1 MSSEIS
7 RVMIFSGFGNQTLR
21 MIDSPSKTPIRDIGK
36 RIILSYA
43 WKRSSNPVERFAIE
57 SIEELGFNDMFQT
70 KLCQHLNRSVP
81 FNLLREQN
89 RPLSEQEAKKM
100 MQLIKQT
107 RAGITSRRKHTS
119 RALDVIIP
127 IAKAFFSHKS
137 SVIVAIGLFVKRL
150 VEHVDKMRPHPPA
163 LKPLL
168 QRSERKLAED
178 LRKVLDKGSY
188 CASKSKK
195 GAEIL
200 VDQFIASKLI
210 DFCHEPISA

>member
-1 MSSEIS
+1 MSSEIERAMVIISGLGS
-7 RVMIFSGFGNQTLR
+7 RE
-21 MIDSPSKTPIRDIGK
+21 PIRLVADLVLRPNK
-36 RIILSYA
+36 
-43 WKRSSNPVERFAIE
+43 WKRSCNPLKRFVIE
-57 SIEELGFNDMFQT
+57 TAETLGYSHDASSTNKLFISLDMSDRFYQMRMANQSLDEATKKELT
-70 KLCQHLNRSVP
+70 I
-81 FNLLREQN
+81 
-89 RPLSEQEAKKM
+89 
-100 MQLIKQT
+100 LIKQT
-107 RAGITSRRKHTS
+107 WAGITSKKPNTN
-119 RALDVIIP
+119 RALEVIIP

-195 GAEIL
+195 GAKKL

>member
-1 MSSEIS
+1 MSSEID
-7 RVMIFSGFGNQTLR
+7 RAMVIVFKPEEQ
-21 MIDSPSKTPIRDIGK
+21 KPIRKVADIVLRPNK
-36 RIILSYA
+36 
-43 WKRSSNPVERFAIE
+43 WKRSCNPVERFAIE
-57 SIEELGFNDMFQT
+57 TADALGYSHDASSTN
-70 KLCQHLNRSVP
+70 KLCIFLDRADRFRQMRMANQSLD
-81 FNLLREQN
+81 
-89 RPLSEQEAKKM
+89 EATKKELTI
-100 MQLIKQT
+100 LIKQT
-107 RAGITSRRKHTS
+107 WAGITSNKPHTD
-119 RALDVIIP
+119 RVLEVIIP

-188 CASKSKK
+188 CKSKSRQ

>member
-1 MSSEIS
+1 MSSEIERAMVIISGLGS
-7 RVMIFSGFGNQTLR
+7 RE
-21 MIDSPSKTPIRDIGK
+21 PIRLVADLVLRPNK
-36 RIILSYA
+36 
-43 WKRSSNPVERFAIE
+43 WKRSCNPLKRFVIE
-57 SIEELGFNDMFQT
+57 TAETLGYSHDASSTNKLFISLDMSDRFYQMRMANQSLDEATKKELT
-70 KLCQHLNRSVP
+70 I
-81 FNLLREQN
+81 
-89 RPLSEQEAKKM
+89 
-100 MQLIKQT
+100 LIKQT
-107 RAGITSRRKHTS
+107 WAGITSNKPHTD
-119 RALDVIIP
+119 RVLEVIIP

-195 GAEIL
+195 GAKKL

-210 DFCHEPISA
+210 DFCPESFPA

>member
-1 MSSEIS
+1 MSSEI
-7 RVMIFSGFGNQTLR
+7 
-21 MIDSPSKTPIRDIGK
+21 DSAMVIVFKPEEQKPIRKVADLVLRPNK
-36 RIILSYA
+36 
-43 WKRSSNPVERFAIE
+43 WKRSCNPVERFVIE
-57 SIEELGFNDMFQT
+57 TAETLGYSHDASSTN
-70 KLCQHLNRSVP
+70 KLCISLDRSDR
-81 FNLLREQN
+81 FHQMRMANQSLD
-89 RPLSEQEAKKM
+89 EATNKELTI
-100 MQLIKQT
+100 LIKQT
-107 RAGITSRRKHTS
+107 WAGITSNKPHTD
-119 RALDVIIP
+119 RVLEVIIP

-188 CASKSKK
+188 CKSKSRQ

>member
-1 MSSEIS
+1 M
-7 RVMIFSGFGNQTLR
+7 RMANQSLDEAST
-21 MIDSPSKTPIRDIGK
+21 K
-36 RIILSYA
+36 
-43 WKRSSNPVERFAIE
+43 
-57 SIEELGFNDMFQT
+57 ELT
-70 KLCQHLNRSVP
+70 I
-81 FNLLREQN
+81 
-89 RPLSEQEAKKM
+89 
-100 MQLIKQT
+100 LIKQT
-107 RAGITSRRKHTS
+107 WAGITSNKPHTD
-119 RALDVIIP
+119 RVLEVIIP
-127 IAKAFFSHKS
+127 IAKAFFSHQS

-188 CASKSKK
+188 CKSKSGQ

>member
-1 MSSEIS
+1 MSSKIESEMVIIS
-7 RVMIFSGFGNQTLR
+7 GLEKRE
-21 MIDSPSKTPIRDIGK
+21 PIRKVADLVLRANK
-36 RIILSYA
+36 
-43 WKRSSNPVERFAIE
+43 WKRSCNPVERFVIE
-57 SIEELGFNDMFQT
+57 TADALGYSHDASSTN
-70 KLCQHLNRSVP
+70 KLCISLDRSDR
-81 FNLLREQN
+81 FRQMRMANQSLD
-89 RPLSEQEAKKM
+89 EASTKELTI
-100 MQLIKQT
+100 LIKQT
-107 RAGITSRRKHTS
+107 WAGITSNKPHTE
-119 RALDVIIP
+119 RVLEVIIP
-127 IAKAFFSHKS
+127 IAKAFFSHQS

-168 QRSERKLAED
+168 QRSERKLAEG

-188 CASKSKK
+188 CKSKSGQ

>member
-1 MSSEIS
+1 MSSEIERAMVIISGLGS
-7 RVMIFSGFGNQTLR
+7 RE
-21 MIDSPSKTPIRDIGK
+21 PIRLVADLVLRPNK
-36 RIILSYA
+36 
-43 WKRSSNPVERFAIE
+43 WKRSCNPLERFVIE
-57 SIEELGFNDMFQT
+57 TAETLGYSHDASSTNKLFISLDMSDRFYQMRMANQSLDEATKKELT
-70 KLCQHLNRSVP
+70 I
-81 FNLLREQN
+81 
-89 RPLSEQEAKKM
+89 
-100 MQLIKQT
+100 LIKQT
-107 RAGITSRRKHTS
+107 WAGITSNKPHTD
-119 RALDVIIP
+119 RVLEVIIP

-188 CASKSKK
+188 CENKSGK
-195 GAEIL
+195 GAQAL

-210 DFCHEPISA
+210 DFCPESFPA

>member
-1 MSSEIS
+1 MSSKIEREMVIIS
-7 RVMIFSGFGNQTLR
+7 GLGSRE
-21 MIDSPSKTPIRDIGK
+21 PIRLVADRVLK
-36 RIILSYA
+36 PNK
-43 WKRSSNPVERFAIE
+43 WKRSCNPVERLVIE
-57 SIEELGFNDMFQT
+57 TADALGYSHDASSIN
-70 KLCQHLNRSVP
+70 KLCISLDRSDR
-81 FNLLREQN
+81 FRQMRMANQSLD
-89 RPLSEQEAKKM
+89 EASTKELTI
-100 MQLIKQT
+100 LIKQT
-107 RAGITSRRKHTS
+107 WAGITSNKPHTD
-119 RALDVIIP
+119 RVLEVIIP
-127 IAKAFFSHKS
+127 IAKAFFSHQS

-150 VEHVDKMRPHPPA
+150 VDHVDKMRPHPPA

-188 CASKSKK
+188 CKSKSGQ

>member
-1 MSSEIS
+1 MSSKIESEMVIIS
-7 RVMIFSGFGNQTLR
+7 GLEKRE
-21 MIDSPSKTPIRDIGK
+21 PIRKVADLVLRANK
-36 RIILSYA
+36 
-43 WKRSSNPVERFAIE
+43 WKRSCNPVERFVIE
-57 SIEELGFNDMFQT
+57 TADALGYSHDASSTN
-70 KLCQHLNRSVP
+70 KLCISLDRSDR
-81 FNLLREQN
+81 FRQMRMANQSLD
-89 RPLSEQEAKKM
+89 EASTKELTI
-100 MQLIKQT
+100 LIKQT
-107 RAGITSRRKHTS
+107 WAGITSNKPHTD
-119 RALDVIIP
+119 RVLEVIIP
-127 IAKAFFSHKS
+127 IAKAFFSHQS

-188 CASKSKK
+188 CKSKSGQ

>member
-1 MSSEIS
+1 MSSKIESEMVIIS
-7 RVMIFSGFGNQTLR
+7 GLEKRE
-21 MIDSPSKTPIRDIGK
+21 PIRKVADLVLRANK
-36 RIILSYA
+36 
-43 WKRSSNPVERFAIE
+43 WKRSCNPVERFVIE
-57 SIEELGFNDMFQT
+57 TADALGYSHDASSTN
-70 KLCQHLNRSVP
+70 KLCISLDRSDR
-81 FNLLREQN
+81 FRQMRMANQSLD
-89 RPLSEQEAKKM
+89 EASTKELTI
-100 MQLIKQT
+100 LIKQT
-107 RAGITSRRKHTS
+107 WAGITSNKPHTD
-119 RALDVIIP
+119 RVLEVIIP
-127 IAKAFFSHKS
+127 IAKAFFSHQS

-188 CASKSKK
+188 CKSKSGQ

-210 DFCHEPISA
+210 DFYHEPISA

>member
-1 MSSEIS
+1 MSSEIERAMVIISGLGS
-7 RVMIFSGFGNQTLR
+7 RE
-21 MIDSPSKTPIRDIGK
+21 PIRLVADLVLRPNK
-36 RIILSYA
+36 
-43 WKRSSNPVERFAIE
+43 WKRSCNPLERFVIE
-57 SIEELGFNDMFQT
+57 TAETLGYSHDASSTN
-70 KLCQHLNRSVP
+70 KLCISLDRSDR
-81 FNLLREQN
+81 FYQMRMANQSLD
-89 RPLSEQEAKKM
+89 EATKKELTI
-100 MQLIKQT
+100 LIKQT
-107 RAGITSRRKHTS
+107 WAGITSNKPHTD
-119 RALDVIIP
+119 RVLEVIIP

-188 CASKSKK
+188 CKSKSRQ

>member
-1 MSSEIS
+1 MSSKIESEMVIIS
-7 RVMIFSGFGNQTLR
+7 GLEKRE
-21 MIDSPSKTPIRDIGK
+21 PIRKVADLVLRANK
-36 RIILSYA
+36 
-43 WKRSSNPVERFAIE
+43 WKRSCNPVERFVIE
-57 SIEELGFNDMFQT
+57 TADALGYSHDASSTN
-70 KLCQHLNRSVP
+70 KLCISLDRSDR
-81 FNLLREQN
+81 FRQMRMANQSLD
-89 RPLSEQEAKKM
+89 EASTKELTI
-100 MQLIKQT
+100 LIKQT
-107 RAGITSRRKHTS
+107 WAGITSNKPHTD
-119 RALDVIIP
+119 RVLEVIIP
-127 IAKAFFSHKS
+127 IAKAFFSHQR

-188 CASKSKK
+188 CKSKSGQ